1 MTDPSTDDWLRPLG
15 STGLTVSAVCAGG
28 ALLASMPEVFGYE
41 VSQDE
46 AVAVIDRVLDGP
58 LTWIDTSNGYGGD
71 GESERRIGR
80 ALAARAQ
87 ASGDGGGEGGSPERA
102 GGSSGV
108 PLERE
113 TGSDGLPEGFLVAT
127 KVDAL
132 GDDYS
137 GARVR
142 ASVAESKQRLG
153 LDHLPLVY
161 LHDPEFH
168 DFDSMRDAVATLM
181 TLRDDGEIGH
191 VGLAGGNVHELAR
204 YLDLGGFEVLLVHNR
219 WSLVDHSAE
228 DLIEKALSG
237 GLAVVNAAIYGGG
250 ILANPQGSSS
260 KYGYR
265 DAPAATLDAVAR
277 MDEACREYG
286 IALATAALQHS
297 VNDPRITGTVV
308 GFSKPA
314 RVDQLVAALETE
326 IPDELTTRLSELM
339 PDRTHWL
346 EGTR

>member
-1 MTDPSTDDWLRPLG
+1 
-15 STGLTVSAVCAGG
+15 
-28 ALLASMPEVFGYE
+28 
-41 VSQDE
+41 
-46 AVAVIDRVLDGP
+46 
-58 LTWIDTSNGYGGD
+58 
-71 GESERRIGR
+71 
-80 ALAARAQ
+80 
-87 ASGDGGGEGGSPERA
+87 
-102 GGSSGV
+102 
-108 PLERE
+108 
-113 TGSDGLPEGFLVAT
+113 
-127 KVDAL
+127 
-132 GDDYS
+132 
-137 GARVR
+137 
-142 ASVAESKQRLG
+142 VAESKQRLG

-181 TLRDDGEIGH
+181 TLRDEGEIGH
-191 VGLAGGNVHELAR
+191 VGLAGGNVHELGR

-219 WSLVDHSAE
+219 WSLVDHSADE
-228 DLIEKALSG
+228 LIEKALSG

-250 ILANPQGSSS
+250 ILANPQGSSG

-277 MDEACREYG
+277 MDKACREYG
-286 IALATAALQHS
+286 IGLATAALQHS

-314 RVDQLVAALETE
+314 RVDQLVAALEAE

>member
-1 MTDPSTDDWLRPLG
+1 MTDPSADDWLRPLG

-41 VSQDE
+41 VSRDE
-46 AVAVIDRVLDGP
+46 AVAVIDRVFDGP
-58 LTWIDTSNGYGGD
+58 LAWIDTSNGYGA
-71 GESERRIGR
+71 GESELRIG
-80 ALAARAQ
+80 Q
-87 ASGDGGGEGGSPERA
+87 AIADRG
-102 GGSSGV
+102 
-108 PLERE
+108 
-113 TGSDGLPEGFLVAT
+113 GLPDGFLVAT

-137 GARVR
+137 GDRVR
-142 ASVAESKQRLG
+142 ASVAESKERLG
-153 LDHLPLVY
+153 LEQLPLVY

-168 DFDSMRDAVATLM
+168 DFASMRDAVDTLM
-181 TLRDDGEIGH
+181 KLRAEGEIGH
-191 VGLAGGNVHELAR
+191 VGLAGGSVRELAR

-228 DLIEKALSG
+228 ALIEKALSAE
-237 GLAVVNAAIYGGG
+237 LAVINAAIYGGG
-250 ILANPQGSSS
+250 ILANPQGGLR

-265 DAPAATLDAVAR
+265 DAPAEMLEAVAQ
-277 MDEACREYG
+277 MDKACREYG
-286 IALATAALQHS
+286 IDLSTAALQHS
-297 VNDPRITGTVV
+297 VNDPKITGTVV

-326 IPDELTTRLSELM
+326 IPAELTARLAALM

>member
-41 VSQDE
+41 VSRDE

-58 LTWIDTSNGYGGD
+58 LRWIDTSNGYGA
-71 GESERRIGR
+71 GESERRIG
-80 ALAARAQ
+80 AAIAARADA
-87 ASGDGGGEGGSPERA
+87 ASGNDGASGSGA
-102 GGSSGV
+102 
-108 PLERE
+108 
-113 TGSDGLPEGFLVAT
+113 LPDGFLVAT

-132 GDDYS
+132 GNDYS
-137 GARVR
+137 GDRVR
-142 ASVAESKQRLG
+142 ASVAESKERLG
-153 LDHLPLVY
+153 LEQLPLVY

-168 DFDSMRDAVATLM
+168 DFASMRDAVDTLM
-181 TLRDDGEIGH
+181 KLRAEGEIGH
-191 VGLAGGNVHELAR
+191 VGLAGGSVRELAR

-219 WSLVDHSAE
+219 WSLVDHSADE
-228 DLIEKALSG
+228 LIEKARSAD
-237 GLAVVNAAIYGGG
+237 LAVVNAAIYGGG
-250 ILANPQGSSS
+250 ILANPQGGLR

-265 DAPAATLDAVAR
+265 DAPAEMLDAVAE
-277 MDEACREYG
+277 MDKACREYG
-286 IALATAALQHS
+286 IDLSTAALQHS
-297 VNDPRITGTVV
+297 VNDPKITGTVV

-326 IPDELTTRLSELM
+326 IPAELSARLAELM